1 MSAKQI
7 AFDQE
12 AREAMKRGIGKLAK
26 AVKITLGPKG
36 RNVIIQKSFGSP
48 TVTKDGVTVAKEI
61 ELPDHYENMG
71 ARMVKEVASKTSDVA
86 GDGTTT
92 ATVLAEAIFNEGLK
106 AVVAGTN
113 PMLMQRG
120 MTRAVDDIVE
130 KLKEMSTPVGGKKGL
145 ENVATV
151 AANGDNTIGHIIAE
165 AMDKVG
171 KDGVITVEEAKT
183 IETGYEFVEGMQF
196 DRGYLSP
203 YFVNNAETMECELE
217 DAYVLVYEKKIGS
230 NRDLVPVLEKVVR
243 EGKPLL
249 IIAEE
254 VEGEALAT
262 LVVNVIRSQGQFKV
276 CAVKAPGYG
285 DRRKAMLQDIAVLTG
300 GEAIFEDLGLK
311 LETVQ
316 LTQLGKATKVKVDKD
331 NTTII
336 VDTKDPKRKGAITAR
351 IGSIQKELDKST
363 SDYDKE
369 KLSERIAKL
378 SGGVAKINVGGAT
391 ESEVKE
397 KKMRVEDAMHAT
409 KAAHQEGILPGGGV
423 ALLRASDGLK
433 AGRDL
438 TEDEA
443 VGYSIVVRACR
454 SPIKQIV
461 ENAGEDGNVVAKELL
476 AKPERNFGYDAR
488 AGEYT
493 DLLKRGIIDPTK
505 VVRSALQN
513 AASVATLLLTSDAM
527 IAEMPKDEDKKKG
540 GGGGYDDM
548 Y

>member
-12 AREAMKRGIGKLAK
+12 ARDAMKRGISKLAR
-26 AVKITLGPKG
+26 AVKVTLGPKG

-61 ELPDHYENMG
+61 ELENRFENMG
-71 ARMVKEVASKTSDVA
+71 AQMVKEVASKTSDVA

-106 AVVAGTN
+106 AVVSGTN
-113 PMLMQRG
+113 PMLMKRG
-120 MTRAVDDIVE
+120 MEKAVEDVVAR
-130 KLKEMSTPVGGKKGL
+130 LTEMSTPVKGKRDL
-145 ENVATV
+145 EHVATV
-151 AANGDNTIGHIIAE
+151 AANGDADIGKKLAE
-165 AMDKVG
+165 ALDRVG

-183 IETGYEFVEGMQF
+183 IETNYEFVEGMQF

-203 YFVNNAETMECELE
+203 YFVNNPETMECELE
-217 DAYVLVYEKKIGS
+217 DAYVLVYEKKIS
-230 NRDLVPVLEKVVR
+230 VARDMLPILEKVVQQ
-243 EGKPLL
+243 GKPLL

-254 VEGEALAT
+254 VDGDALAT
-262 LVVNVIRSQGQFKV
+262 LVVNVIKSNYQFKV

-311 LETVQ
+311 LETV
-316 LTQLGKATKVKVDKD
+316 TINQLGRAKKIKVDKD
-331 NTTII
+331 NTTVIEGAGK
-336 VDTKDPKRKGAITAR
+336 KDAIKAR
-351 IGSIQKELDKST
+351 IATIQKELDKST

-409 KAAHQEGILPGGGV
+409 KAAHQEGILPGGGT
-423 ALLRASDGLK
+423 ALLRASTGLK
-433 AGRDL
+433 AGGDL
-438 TEDEA
+438 TDDEK
-443 VGYSIVVRACR
+443 VGYNIIVRACR
-454 SPIKQIV
+454 APVKQIV
-461 ENAGEDGNVVAKELL
+461 ENAGEDGNVVAKEVL
-476 AKPERNFGYDAR
+476 ANADKNFGYDAR
-488 AGEYT
+488 VGEYT
-493 DLLKRGIIDPTK
+493 DLMKRGIIDPTK

-513 AASVATLLLTSDAM
+513 AASVATLLLTSDAL
-527 IAEMPKDEDKKKG
+527 IAEEQKKDDKKG
-540 GGGGYDDM
+540 GANGGGYDDM